1 MPLVL
6 SQQILQ
12 RQKVKK
18 PGEPIN
24 EAYFK
29 QYSGSAS
36 VGMIIFK
43 QRLKHREKKI
53 REGKWK
59 RGGGSFVRG
68 VSELA
73 RHLWPA
79 VTCVE
84 PVVLK

>member
-6 SQQILQ
+6 RQKILQ
-12 RQKVKK
+12 YQKVKK
-18 PGEPIN
+18 PGEPID

-53 REGKWK
+53 REGKGK
-59 RGGGSFVRG
+59 RGEGSFVSG

-73 RHLWPA
+73 CHLWPA
-79 VTCVE
+79 VTCLE